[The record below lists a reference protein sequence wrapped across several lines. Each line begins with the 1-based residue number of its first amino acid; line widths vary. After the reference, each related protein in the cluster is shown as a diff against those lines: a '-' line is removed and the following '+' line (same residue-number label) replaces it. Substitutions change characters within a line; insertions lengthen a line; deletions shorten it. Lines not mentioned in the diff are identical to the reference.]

1 MWNTLTNY
9 REFVKCETQWLFTE
23 NLLRGST
30 TTDQDSRLSD
40 NIDRHRD
47 SKIHFDVPNDK
58 DDDDTES
65 EGVNILLPWLYNIL

>member
-1 MWNTLTNY
+1 
-9 REFVKCETQWLFTE
+9 
-23 NLLRGST
+23 LLRDST

-47 SKIHFDVPNDK
+47 SKIHFDVPKDE